1 MIGSFWAYRAGLTP
15 DAPFLAFA
23 GQQWSYGAF
32 DRWSDELAHG
42 LAGLGVGPGTRVAIL
57 LPNSAQQVRLYLA
70 AMKLGAIIV
79 PVMTKAAP
87 ADIAYVLRHCG
98 ARVLVTDEAGY
109 SLATAGRAAPPIV
122 VLLGGSGA
130 RAGTIPFGRLESGAA
145 GPVADPGRDPSGT
158 FAIMYTSGSTARP
171 KGVMLPEAGLWATGR
186 AVAARLGLTPADN
199 MACVLPLF
207 HAGGTHL
214 ALASAIAAGCRFT
227 LSAGFSARGFWP
239 MVRQSSATHVNLVPG
254 MISILQRTPPA
265 ADDQD
270 HGLYVV
276 ITAAA
281 EERFAR
287 RFGVRICT
295 TWSMTE
301 ISAMGTM
308 NRPGAGLADRGV
320 GQPLRADVE
329 IGIFDEAGTGCGP
342 GAQGEIWCRHPFV
355 MSGYLD
361 DDAATAAAMAGGWV
375 RSGDLGMVDEHGDL
389 FFRGRL
395 KNLIKRHGENISGDE
410 LEQVLAAHPAVVECL
425 VFGVFDPVR
434 TEEACA
440 VVVADEAAA
449 GPAREAACGLA
460 DRGFAEQ
467 LARWCA
473 EQGLPGW
480 KIPRYVAVRTGLLPR
495 LPGGKADRRAVT
507 SSLAGTP
514 VFDRDLGSLVP
525 TDLRPL

>member
-1 MIGSFWAYRAGLTP
+1 VTGSFWDYRIGLTP
-15 DAPFLAFA
+15 DAPFLSFG
-23 GQQWSYGAF
+23 GQSWSYGEF
-32 DRWSDELAHG
+32 DRWVNSLAHG
-42 LAGLGVGPGTRVAIL
+42 LAGLGVGPETRVAIL
-57 LPNSAQQVRLYLA
+57 LPNSAQVVRLYLA
-70 AMKLGAIIV
+70 VMKLGAIIA

-87 ADIAYVLRHCG
+87 ADVAYVLGHCG
-98 ARVLVTDEAGY
+98 ARLLVTDAAGY
-109 SLATAGRAAPPIV
+109 SLAEAGGAELPAV
-122 VLLGGSGA
+122 VLLGGS
-130 RAGTIPFGRLESGAA
+130 RAGAIPFGRLDSGTAA
-145 GPVADPGRDPSGT
+145 GPVAAGPRDPSGT

-186 AVAARLGLTPADN
+186 AVADRLGLTPADN

-227 LSAGFSARGFWP
+227 LSAAFSARGFWP
-239 MVRQSSATHVNLVPG
+239 MVRASSATHVNLVPG
-254 MISILQRTPPA
+254 MISILQRTPRL
-265 ADDQD
+265 ADDTG
-270 HGLYVV
+270 HGLRVV

-287 RFGVRICT
+287 RFGVRIVT

-301 ISAMGTM
+301 LSAMGTM

-320 GQPLRADVE
+320 GQPLRPDVE
-329 IGIFDEAGTGCGP
+329 IGIFDEAGTRRGP
-342 GAQGEIWCRHPFV
+342 GQEGEIWCRHPFV

-375 RSGDLGMVDEHGDL
+375 RSGDLGMVDEHGAL

-410 LEQVLAAHPAVVECL
+410 LEHVLAAHPAVVECL

-440 VVVADEAAA
+440 VVVTDEAADDLAKA
-449 GPAREAACGLA
+449 GPATTSLA
-460 DRGFAEQ
+460 QQ
-467 LARWCA
+467 LAGWCA
-473 EQGLPGW
+473 EQGLPDW
-480 KIPRYVAVRTGLLPR
+480 KIPRYIAARTALLPR
-495 LPGGKADRRAVT
+495 LPGGKADRRAIA
-507 SSLAGTP
+507 SGLSGTK

-525 TDLRPL
+525 ADLRPL